1 LNGILENETVKLGES
16 DVRTTLKNRINMSK
30 ATAVLA
36 AAMLLIGSSAVL
48 GDDWPVY
55 RGPNHNGFSNETDW
69 KANWPAEGPKKLWT
83 KSIGIGFSSITV
95 ADGKAYMT
103 GNSGEKSDAKDIVFC
118 LDANTGEE
126 IWTHTFDC
134 PLEPKY
140 YEGGTLGSPTVD
152 GKLVYTM
159 SKMGHLFCLD
169 TTKKGEVIWTK
180 NMNKDLGFKLPT
192 WHFAGSPLVVGDL
205 LVFNLGTAGAALDK
219 KTGDL
224 VWDNG
229 KDACGYATPVPC
241 QINGQ
246 ETLAIAAS
254 ETLVGVKPTDGKVL
268 WKYPFV
274 NQHKVTAADPIVSG
288 DTVFASCGYNRGCI
302 RIAVDGSKT
311 TRIFDSRVMRNHINC
326 SVLYEGNIY
335 GFDENKL
342 KCIDFKTASEKWAE
356 ESLGKGAL
364 MMTTDGRM
372 IIMSD
377 KGELAIAKADPS
389 GFKAIARAQILPKGK
404 CWTVPV
410 LANGKIYARNAK
422 GDVVCIDVS
431 G

>member
-1 LNGILENETVKLGES
+1 
-16 DVRTTLKNRINMSK
+16 
-30 ATAVLA
+30 
-36 AAMLLIGSSAVL
+36 
-48 GDDWPVY
+48 
-55 RGPNHNGFSNETDW
+55 
-69 KANWPAEGPKKLWT
+69 
-83 KSIGIGFSSITV
+83 
-95 ADGKAYMT
+95 
-103 GNSGEKSDAKDIVFC
+103 
-118 LDANTGEE
+118 
-126 IWTHTFDC
+126 
-134 PLEPKY
+134 
-140 YEGGTLGSPTVD
+140 
-152 GKLVYTM
+152 
-159 SKMGHLFCLD
+159 
-169 TTKKGEVIWTK
+169 
-180 NMNKDLGFKLPT
+180 
-192 WHFAGSPLVVGDL
+192 LVVGDL

-311 TRIFDSRVMRNHINC
+311 TQIFDSRVMRNHINC

-389 GFKAIARAQILPKGK
+389 GFKPIARAQILPKGK

-422 GDVVCIDVS
+422 GDVVCIDV
-431 G
+431 GG